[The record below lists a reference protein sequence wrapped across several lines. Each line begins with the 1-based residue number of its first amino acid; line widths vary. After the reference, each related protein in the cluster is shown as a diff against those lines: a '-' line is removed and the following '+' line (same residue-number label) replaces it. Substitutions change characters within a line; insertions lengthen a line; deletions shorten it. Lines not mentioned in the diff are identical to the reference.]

1 MVQLPVAVM
10 TVICAVLA
18 VAGGGI
24 GAGVSSGQ
32 SPSRIVPFSGAS
44 KWHDRRMT
52 SSISESWTRI
62 EVWLARHTP
71 RTFAA
76 LGPPAERSA
85 IAVAEQAIGQPFPEP
100 LAESLLRHNGMGH
113 YDLLPPFWS
122 LLDVQSIINA
132 WQTRMKIYGDE
143 LAGAEEG
150 DPDGEYGPWW
160 HGQWIPFA
168 FDGAGDYLI
177 IDQRL
182 YRRRGRIGKADH
194 EIGCSFSHHPMW
206 ASFPALLDATATAL
220 ETGEAVDGY
229 LPVAVDEDELDWD
242 F

>member
-1 MVQLPVAVM
+1 MVLLPVAVT

-18 VAGGGI
+18 VAGVG
-24 GAGVSSGQ
+24 SGQ
-32 SPSRIVPFSGAS
+32 GEFRS
-44 KWHDRRMT
+44 KPVSNPPVQRGV
-52 SSISESWTRI
+52 
-62 EVWLARHTP
+62 EVARSQDDLVDIRVVDPYRGLARPAHA

-85 IAVAEQAIGQPFPEP
+85 IVVAEQAIGQPFPEP
-100 LAESLLRHNGMGH
+100 LVESLLRHNGMGH

>member
-1 MVQLPVAVM
+1 
-10 TVICAVLA
+10 
-18 VAGGGI
+18 
-24 GAGVSSGQ
+24 
-32 SPSRIVPFSGAS
+32 
-44 KWHDRRMT
+44 MT

-62 EVWLARHTP
+62 EAWLAQHTP

-100 LAESLLRHNGMGH
+100 LVESLLRHNGMGH
-113 YDLLPPFWS
+113 HDLLPPFWS
-122 LLDVQSIINA
+122 LLEVQSITRA

-160 HGQWIPFA
+160 HAQWVPFA
-168 FDGAGDYLI
+168 FNGAGDYLI
-177 IDQRL
+177 IDQRP
-182 YRRRGRIGKADH
+182 YRRRGRIGEADH
-194 EIGCSFSHHPMW
+194 EAGCSFSPHPMW
-206 ASFPALLDATATAL
+206 ASLPALLDATAIAL

>member
-1 MVQLPVAVM
+1 
-10 TVICAVLA
+10 
-18 VAGGGI
+18 
-24 GAGVSSGQ
+24 
-32 SPSRIVPFSGAS
+32 
-44 KWHDRRMT
+44 MT
-52 SSISESWTRI
+52 SSIPESWSRI
-62 EVWLARHTP
+62 EAWLAQHTP

-100 LAESLLRHNGMGH
+100 LVESLLRHNGMGH

-122 LLDVQSIINA
+122 LLEVQSITRA

-143 LAGAEEG
+143 LTGTEEG
-150 DPDGEYGPWW
+150 DPDGEHGPWW
-160 HGQWIPFA
+160 HAQWVPFA

-177 IDQRL
+177 VDQRP
-182 YRRRGRIGKADH
+182 YRGRGRIGNADH
-194 EIGCSFSHHPMW
+194 ETGCSFSRHPMW
-206 ASFPALLDATATAL
+206 ASLPALLDATATAL
-220 ETGEAVDGY
+220 ETGEAVDDY

>member
-1 MVQLPVAVM
+1 
-10 TVICAVLA
+10 
-18 VAGGGI
+18 
-24 GAGVSSGQ
+24 
-32 SPSRIVPFSGAS
+32 
-44 KWHDRRMT
+44 MT

-62 EVWLARHTP
+62 EVWLARHAP
-71 RTFAA
+71 RTLAA

-85 IAVAEQAIGQPFPEP
+85 IAVAEQAIGQAFPEP
-100 LAESLLRHNGMGH
+100 LVESLLRHNGMGH

-168 FDGAGDYLI
+168 ADGAGDYLI
-177 IDQRL
+177 IDERSYRTITL
-182 YRRRGRIGKADH
+182 YRGCRPRVSGGLTGPGLPRTRRWPPPPGCVRPASRI
-194 EIGCSFSHHPMW
+194 PR
-206 ASFPALLDATATAL
+206 
-220 ETGEAVDGY
+220 
-229 LPVAVDEDELDWD
+229 
-242 F
+242 